1 MRCVYRLFLWNLV
14 DILTLVF
21 IRNHDVSLPTPTL
34 YTCTQDQG
42 CLPGLVIFLDNDDP
56 RVVSTSL
63 EVTKVWCECSKCD
76 PSCFKHP
83 HSIWHQGYL
92 VSHYAPFALVWLAYM
107 LYPLCCKLSVL
118 QYMQCLC
125 GANTLIEYN
134 VATLLSKVCIVHTHT
149 CKHTVCTTFSRS
161 LGNLYQSILWWKSL

>member
-1 MRCVYRLFLWNLV
+1 M

-63 EVTKVWCECSKCD
+63 EVTKV
-76 PSCFKHP
+76 
-83 HSIWHQGYL
+83 G
-92 VSHYAPFALVWLAYM
+92 VNAV
-107 LYPLCCKLSVL
+107 
-118 QYMQCLC
+118 
-125 GANTLIEYN
+125 N
-134 VATLLSKVCIVHTHT
+134 ATLVVL
-149 CKHTVCTTFSRS
+149 
-161 LGNLYQSILWWKSL
+161 SILTLFDTKVT